1 MEDPRVVFESRN
13 RQQCSDRALV
23 LASAQIPYQIVD
35 DGLSCAI
42 VVPAQMSASAVE
54 ELRLYEDENP
64 PVRPKTRRRIVYQEA
79 LPGVIGYALV
89 VCAVAGM
96 AGYSFFGLDW
106 LAAGR
111 VDGTL
116 IRSGEWWRT
125 ITSLTLHADVQHL
138 MGNLVFG
145 VFYGIFA
152 GRLLGPG
159 VAWLSVVVAAAL
171 GNTCNTLLL
180 DMTHRSIGASTAVF
194 AMLGILSGYVWRAQ
208 LMAQDRWST
217 KYGPVIGGLALLMFT
232 GTGGERTD
240 IGAHL
245 LGFVCGFG
253 TGMVL
258 TLAGK
263 MPAPPRTQALAGFAA
278 LSLIAI
284 AWIVALQV
292 RITTPLM

>member
-1 MEDPRVVFESRN
+1 MEDLRVVFESRN
-13 RQQCSDRALV
+13 RRQCSDRALV
-23 LASAQIPYQIVD
+23 LESAQIPYQIVD
-35 DGLSCAI
+35 DGLSSAL
-42 VVPAQMSASAVE
+42 VVPAEYSAKAAE
-54 ELRLYEDENP
+54 ELRLYDDENP
-64 PVRPKTRRRIVYQEA
+64 PVRPRPRKRIVYQEA
-79 LPGVIGYALV
+79 LPGVIGYVLI
-89 VCAVAGM
+89 VCLVAGM
-96 AGYSFFGLDW
+96 AGYSWFGSDW

-111 VDGTL
+111 VDGVL
-116 IRSGEWWRT
+116 IRGGEWWRT
-125 ITSLTLHADVQHL
+125 ITSLTLHADLQHL
-138 MGNLVFG
+138 FGNLVFG

-208 LMAQDRWST
+208 LMSQDRWST
-217 KYGPVIGGLALLMFT
+217 RYGPVIGGLALLMFT

-258 TLAGK
+258 TVLGK
-263 MPAPPRTQALAGFAA
+263 MPAPQRVQIRAGSLAIG
-278 LSLIAI
+278 LVTI
-284 AWIVALQV
+284 AWIVALQA
-292 RITTPLM
+292 

>member
-1 MEDPRVVFESRN
+1 MEDLRVVFESRN
-13 RQQCSDRALV
+13 RRQCSDRALV
-23 LASAQIPYQIVD
+23 LESAQIPYQIID
-35 DGLSCAI
+35 DGLSSAL
-42 VVPAQMSASAVE
+42 VVPAEYSARAAE

-64 PVRPKTRRRIVYQEA
+64 PVQPKPRKRIDYQEA
-79 LPGVIGYALV
+79 LPGIIGYVLV
-89 VCAVAGM
+89 VCLVAGM
-96 AGYSFFGLDW
+96 AGYSWFGSDW

-111 VDGTL
+111 VDGSL

-138 MGNLVFG
+138 LGNLVFG
-145 VFYGIFA
+145 VFYGVFA

-194 AMLGILSGYVWRAQ
+194 AMLGVLSGYVWRAH

-217 KYGPVIGGLALLMFT
+217 RYGPVVGGLALLMFT

-258 TLAGK
+258 TLLGK
-263 MPAPPRTQALAGFAA
+263 MPAPQRVQVAAGSAA
-278 LSLIAI
+278 IGLVAS
-284 AWIVALQV
+284 AWMVALQA
-292 RITTPLM
+292 

>member
-1 MEDPRVVFESRN
+1 MEDLRVVFESRN
-13 RQQCSDRALV
+13 RRQCSDRALV
-23 LASAQIPYQIVD
+23 LESAQIPYQIVD
-35 DGLSCAI
+35 DGLSSAL
-42 VVPAQMSASAVE
+42 VVPAEYSAKAAE

-64 PVRPKTRRRIVYQEA
+64 PVRPKPRKRIVYQEA
-79 LPGVIGYALV
+79 LPGVIGYVLI
-89 VCAVAGM
+89 VCLVAGM
-96 AGYSFFGLDW
+96 AGYSWFGSDW

-111 VDGTL
+111 VDGVL
-116 IRSGEWWRT
+116 IRGGEWWRT
-125 ITSLTLHADVQHL
+125 ITSLTLHADLQHL
-138 MGNLVFG
+138 FGNLVFG

-208 LMAQDRWST
+208 LMSQDRWST
-217 KYGPVIGGLALLMFT
+217 RYGPVIGGLALLMFT

-258 TLAGK
+258 TVLGR
-263 MPAPPRTQALAGFAA
+263 MPAPQRVQIRAGSLAIG
-278 LSLIAI
+278 LVTI
-284 AWIVALQV
+284 AWIVALQA
-292 RITTPLM
+292 

>member
-1 MEDPRVVFESRN
+1 MEDPRVVFESHN

-23 LASAQIPYQIVD
+23 LAAVQIPFQIVE
-35 DGLSCAI
+35 DGSSCAI
-42 VVPAQMSASAVE
+42 VVPARVSAAAVE

-64 PVRPKTRRRIVYQEA
+64 PVRPKPRKRIVYQEA
-79 LPGVIGYALV
+79 LPGVVGYVLV

-96 AGYSFFGLDW
+96 AGYSFFGNDW

-116 IRSGEWWRT
+116 IRDGEWWRT
-125 ITSLTLHADVQHL
+125 ITSLTLHADIQHL
-138 MGNLVFG
+138 LGNLVFG
-145 VFYGIFA
+145 VFYGVFA

-171 GNTCNTLLL
+171 GNTFNTLLL

-217 KYGPVIGGLALLMFT
+217 RYGPVIGGLALLMFT

-253 TGMVL
+253 TGMLL

-263 MPAPPRTQALAGFAA
+263 MPAPVRTQAIAGSIAVG
-278 LSLIAI
+278 LVAI

-292 RITTPLM
+292 